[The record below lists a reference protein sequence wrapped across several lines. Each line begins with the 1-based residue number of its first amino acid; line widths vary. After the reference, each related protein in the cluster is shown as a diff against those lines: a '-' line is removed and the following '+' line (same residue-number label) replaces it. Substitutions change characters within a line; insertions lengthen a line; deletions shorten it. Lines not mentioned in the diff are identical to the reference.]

1 MFELSHDG
9 GDAPFQFADLF
20 AGVGGFAAALSGF
33 GGEHAYAVEID
44 KHAAAVYKRNWGV
57 TALGDV
63 TKDADEGVMNVP
75 AHDIVAGG
83 FPCQPFSKS
92 GAQRGMDE
100 TRGTLF
106 FNIMEIVRERRPT
119 IVVLENVRNLV
130 GPRHVHEWEVIIER
144 LRSAGYQVS
153 SAPAIVSPHQ
163 IKPEHGGS
171 PQVRERVFITA
182 TRVPDG
188 MVADPDIEPI
198 ALPDASR
205 MHHPWD
211 LQLDLRTAETDA
223 PAGTELSTDERRW
236 IAHWN
241 EWVQFVR
248 DFRIADAD
256 AAGEAV
262 RPLPGFPIWAQVWT
276 ASRARRDELMYPN
289 GYDRVPAWKA
299 NFLVKNWE
307 LYDALRERADAKWLD
322 RWLRKTRSFPESRQ
336 KLEWQAQDA
345 ESLWDCAISLRP
357 SGIRAKKMTHL
368 PALVA
373 ITQTPILGPLQ
384 RRLAPREAARMQG
397 LPDSF
402 DFGPQRDALTYKQM
416 GNGVNT
422 GVVWNVLKAHVER
435 DKDLLLATAKG
446 RAIYEAISK
455 APSNP
460 TQRIERAVKAG
471 QARAAASESGDLVDE
486 RVELSV

>member
-1 MFELSHDG
+1 MFDPSG
-9 GDAPFQFADLF
+9 SASTAPFKFADLF
-20 AGVGGFAAALSGF
+20 AGIGGFAAALSAF

-57 TALGDV
+57 EALGDV
-63 TKDADEGVMNVP
+63 TKDADEGVMKVP
-75 AHDIVAGG
+75 AHDIIAGG

-130 GPRHVHEWEVIIER
+130 GPRHVHEWQVIIER
-144 LRSAGYQVS
+144 LRAAGYQVS
-153 SAPAIVSPHQ
+153 EVPAIFSPHQ
-163 IKPEHGGS
+163 INAEHGGS

-182 TRVPDG
+182 TLVPDG
-188 MVADPDIEPI
+188 HVADPDVEPVS
-198 ALPDASR
+198 LPDDTR
-205 MHHPWD
+205 MHHTWD
-211 LQLDLRTAETDA
+211 LQLDLRTDETEA
-223 PAGTELSTDERRW
+223 PAGTDLSTDERRW
-236 IAHWN
+236 INHWD
-241 EWVQFVR
+241 EWVQVVR
-248 DFRIADAD
+248 SFRVAEAD
-256 AAGEAV
+256 AAGEPTRA
-262 RPLPGFPIWAQVWT
+262 LPGFPIWAQVWT
-276 ASRARRDELMYPN
+276 ASRARRNELMYPD
-289 GYDRVPAWKA
+289 GETRVPAWKA
-299 NFLVKNWE
+299 NFLEKNWD
-307 LYDALRERADAKWLD
+307 LFDALRERGDAKWLA
-322 RWLRKTRSFPESRQ
+322 RWLRTTRTFPESRQ

-345 ESLWDCAISLRP
+345 AGLWQCAISLRP

-373 ITQTPILGPLQ
+373 ITQTPILGPLG

-402 DFGPQRDALTYKQM
+402 DFGGQRDAFTYKQM

-435 DKDLLLATAKG
+435 DRALLLASERGREIYAAIAGAPADPANSIADAVQKG
-446 RAIYEAISK
+446 
-455 APSNP
+455 
-460 TQRIERAVKAG
+460 QR
-471 QARAAASESGDLVDE
+471 RAADGRLDMAPALL
-486 RVELSV
+486 R